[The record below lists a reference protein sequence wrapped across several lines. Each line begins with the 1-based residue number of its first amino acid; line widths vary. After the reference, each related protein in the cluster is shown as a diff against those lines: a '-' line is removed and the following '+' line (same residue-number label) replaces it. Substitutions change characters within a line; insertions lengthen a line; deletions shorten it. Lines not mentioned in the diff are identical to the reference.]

1 MKFNVADYTNSTA
14 IRTIEFIPQNQMNI
28 QYTSNEKVY
37 TYDVRPTEFVSAEQ
51 SYELIQ
57 QTVQNRLE
65 NLKEGADPDAYSV
78 GRYVNSLIRE
88 NLIGLAA

>member
-1 MKFNVADYTNSTA
+1 MKFNVADYANSTS
-14 IRTIEFIPQNQMNI
+14 IRTIEFLPQNQM
-28 QYTSNEKVY
+28 QVQFSSSDKVY
-37 TYDVRPTEFVSAEQ
+37 TYDVTPTDFVTAEDSAR
-51 SYELIQ
+51 LIQ

-88 NLIGLAA
+88 NLIKISA